1 MNPRASIEVL
11 VERDPLAPV
20 EQSDGERKQDW
31 VRTERGGGG
40 GGGVRLHAS
49 LSWLGKRAL

>member
-20 EQSDGERKQDW
+20 EQSDGEREQDW

-40 GGGVRLHAS
+40 FVYMHL
-49 LSWLGKRAL
+49 

>member
-31 VRTERGGGG
+31 VRTERGG
-40 GGGVRLHAS
+40 VRLHAS